1 MTQCIHPVTNEL
13 GRDDWALKLPR
24 NLARFE
30 NENFKEVR
38 LVYNKSR
45 RRYYWH
51 VVIEDGR
58 QPGKPTGN
66 GIAGIDLGEI
76 HPAAITDG
84 TNGLVIS
91 CREMR
96 ATMQYPNKRLA
107 TLKRLQSSKQKYSRR
122 WWRIQR
128 RSNRFLAQQASR
140 TRDMEHPVTAYCRAC
155 RVRPS
160 LVDWTRYRRSA
171 FGTVQHRDAHHVQS
185 VRDWVLTQCVQHWAA
200 SVSATGCGT
209 VQHRDARQV
218 RMRWVMII
226 PRSPRL

>member
-1 MTQCIHPVTNEL
+1 MLHSAECTASVSHATSAAVR
-13 GRDDWALKLPR
+13 GDWALKLPR

-140 TRDMEHPVTAYCRAC
+140 TRDMEHPVTQSSRC
-155 RVRPS
+155 S
-160 LVDWTRYRRSA
+160 T
-171 FGTVQHRDAHHVQS
+171 HVMTQYIH
-185 VRDWVLTQCVQHWAA
+185 DWVTVRTHWVVMNALGHQVECA
-200 SVSATGCGT
+200 LHSVT
-209 VQHRDARQV
+209 
-218 RMRWVMII
+218 
-226 PRSPRL
+226 RSVAQ

>member
-1 MTQCIHPVTNEL
+1 MLHSAECTASVSHATSAAVR
-13 GRDDWALKLPR
+13 GDWVLKLPR

-38 LVYNKSR
+38 LVYDKSR
-45 RRYYWH
+45 RRCYWH

-96 ATMQYPNKRLA
+96 ATKQYTNKRLA

-122 WWRIQR
+122 WWQIQR

-140 TRDMEHPVTAYCRAC
+140 TRDMEHPVTAYCRN
-155 RVRPS
+155 
-160 LVDWTRYRRSA
+160 
-171 FGTVQHRDAHHVQS
+171 
-185 VRDWVLTQCVQHWAA
+185 AA
-200 SVSATGCGT
+200 SVTTQFIRT
-209 VQHRDARQV
+209 VTQ
-218 RMRWVMII
+218 
-226 PRSPRL
+226 S

>member
-1 MTQCIHPVTNEL
+1 MLHSAECTASVSHATSAAVR
-13 GRDDWALKLPR
+13 GDWVLKLPR

-38 LVYNKSR
+38 LVYDKSR
-45 RRYYWH
+45 RRCYWH

-96 ATMQYPNKRLA
+96 ATKQYTNKRLA

-122 WWRIQR
+122 CGKYSAAAIGSLR
-128 RSNRFLAQQASR
+128 NRQVEPETWNTQSPRTAAQSGA
-140 TRDMEHPVTAYCRAC
+140 DC
-155 RVRPS
+155 
-160 LVDWTRYRRSA
+160 TRYPA
-171 FGTVQHRDAHHVQS
+171 S
-185 VRDWVLTQCVQHWAA
+185 VTTQCVRHDPVH
-200 SVSATGCGT
+200 S
-209 VQHRDARQV
+209 
-218 RMRWVMII
+218 
-226 PRSPRL
+226 

>member
-96 ATMQYPNKRLA
+96 ATMQYTNKRLA

-155 RVRPS
+155 RVR
-160 LVDWTRYRRSA
+160 
-171 FGTVQHRDAHHVQS
+171 QHRD
-185 VRDWVLTQCVQHWAA
+185 T
-200 SVSATGCGT
+200 
-209 VQHRDARQV
+209 RQV
-218 RMRWVMII
+218 SRPSSFAQSRADCIVMTG
-226 PRSPRL
+226 